1 MTKYT
6 HAYLP
11 VAAPVGRAREY
22 LGDHRLDVRPG
33 HGGRMRQ
40 KMVIRAFR
48 QPGRPEQV
56 PEPMSQPRQHG
67 DDHRSVPVAD
77 LHASRASTFSR
88 YATLALRY
96 AFSSSRSC
104 SLVGAGL
111 GLDFAPLG
119 LPFGFGRSASGPPDR
134 YSRHQ
139 LILNR
144 KIIFPLILFLWK
156 IIVYFVENNISQK
169 HIKMENR
176 SEERRCRERV

>member
-1 MTKYT
+1 MRICRWP
-6 HAYLP
+6 HPLG
-11 VAAPVGRAREY
+11 VRANIS
-22 LGDHRLDVRPG
+22 RPSARCPAG
-33 HGGRMRQ
+33 SRRRMRQ

-48 QPGRPEQV
+48 QSGRPEQV

-139 LILNR
+139 RSNGAG
-144 KIIFPLILFLWK
+144 PADPCTSP
-156 IIVYFVENNISQK
+156 YFGLRQPMLHMVRRTAAELRLASRIS
-169 HIKMENR
+169 
-176 SEERRCRERV
+176 CCLRVLP

>member
-1 MTKYT
+1 
-6 HAYLP
+6 
-11 VAAPVGRAREY
+11 
-22 LGDHRLDVRPG
+22 
-33 HGGRMRQ
+33 MRQ

-48 QPGRPEQV
+48 QSGRPEQV
-56 PEPMSQPRQHG
+56 PELMSQPRQHG

-139 LILNR
+139 RSNGVRLAIL
-144 KIIFPLILFLWK
+144 
-156 IIVYFVENNISQK
+156 YFSMTSAFVSPCSTWS
-169 HIKMENR
+169 R
-176 SEERRCRERV
+176 TAASFVS